1 MGDRQSNLI
10 TPQPYLIGI
19 LVRHNTG
26 HLGGSWEVWH
36 EAFRVEAKLLRW
48 GQREVVLEGCGA
60 CNGTPLLIVRQ
71 VQDPR
76 KVSSEEDLERAWLRG
91 F

>member
-1 MGDRQSNLI
+1 M
-10 TPQPYLIGI
+10 
-19 LVRHNTG
+19 RHLELRPSSG
-26 HLGGSWEVWH
+26 AGGS
-36 EAFRVEAKLLRW
+36 
-48 GQREVVLEGCGA
+48 EVVLEGCGA